1 MTTPEASDDDL
12 VRTRSHRPRD
22 LPQGFRAGLITA
34 ITVLLGFSL
43 GFLRYW
49 GFDAPGDWSALSV
62 LPGVSLLLASL
73 LQIIA
78 LYRALRLED
87 EAEDEYR
94 KTVRW
99 FIASAVLLLLGVTA
113 ALWEAA

>member
-1 MTTPEASDDDL
+1 MTTPETSCDEP
-12 VRTRSHRPRD
+12 VRTRGQRSPE
-22 LPQGFRAGLITA
+22 LPQGYRAGLITA

-49 GFDAPGDWSALSV
+49 GFDAPGEWSVLSV
-62 LPGVSLLLASL
+62 LPGVVLFLATL
-73 LQIIA
+73 LQIVA
-78 LYRALRLED
+78 LYRALCLKD

-99 FIASAVLLLLGVTA
+99 FIGSAVLLLLGLTA
-113 ALWEAA
+113 ALWEVA

>member
-1 MTTPEASDDDL
+1 
-12 VRTRSHRPRD
+12 
-22 LPQGFRAGLITA
+22 LITA

-49 GFDAPGDWSALSV
+49 GFDAPGEWSVVSV
-62 LPGVSLLLASL
+62 LPGMVLFLAIL
-73 LQIIA
+73 LQILA

-94 KTVRW
+94 KTTRW
-99 FIASAVLLLLGVTA
+99 FMASAVLLLLGLIA
-113 ALWEAA
+113 ALWEGA

>member
-1 MTTPEASDDDL
+1 MTTPETPFDESA
-12 VRTRSHRPRD
+12 RTGGHRPRD
-22 LPQGFRAGLITA
+22 LPQGFRTGLITA

-49 GFDAPGDWSALSV
+49 GFDAPGDWSTLSV
-62 LPGVSLLLASL
+62 LPGAGLFLAIL
-73 LQIIA
+73 LQIVA

-99 FIASAVLLLLGVTA
+99 FIASAVLLLLGLMA
-113 ALWEAA
+113 ALWEVA

>member
-1 MTTPEASDDDL
+1 MTTPETPRDES
-12 VRTRSHRPRD
+12 VPVHSPRPRE
-22 LPQGFRAGLITA
+22 LPQGYRAGLITA

-49 GFDAPGDWSALSV
+49 GLDAPGEWSALSV
-62 LPGVSLLLASL
+62 LPGAALFLGTL
-73 LQIIA
+73 LQILT

-99 FIASAVLLLLGVTA
+99 FIASALVLLVGVTA
-113 ALWEAA
+113 ALWEGA

>member
-1 MTTPEASDDDL
+1 M
-12 VRTRSHRPRD
+12 
-22 LPQGFRAGLITA
+22 
-34 ITVLLGFSL
+34 
-43 GFLRYW
+43 
-49 GFDAPGDWSALSV
+49 
-62 LPGVSLLLASL
+62 LPGVSLFLASL

-99 FIASAVLLLLGVTA
+99 FIASAMLLLLGLTA
-113 ALWEAA
+113 ALWEVA

>member
-1 MTTPEASDDDL
+1 MTTPETPGDEP
-12 VRTRSHRPRD
+12 VRTRDQRPPN
-22 LPQGFRAGLITA
+22 LPQGFRTGLITA

-49 GFDAPGDWSALSV
+49 GFDAPGDWSLLSMLPALG
-62 LPGVSLLLASL
+62 LFPAIL
-73 LQIIA
+73 LQIVA
-78 LYRALRLED
+78 LYRSLRLED

-99 FIASAVLLLLGVTA
+99 FVASAVLLFLGLIA
-113 ALWEAA
+113 ALWEVA

>member
-1 MTTPEASDDDL
+1 MPTPETPRDESVPA
-12 VRTRSHRPRD
+12 RSPRPRD

-49 GFDAPGDWSALSV
+49 GLDEPGEWSALSV
-62 LPGVSLLLASL
+62 MPGVALFLATL
-73 LQIIA
+73 LQILT

-99 FIASAVLLLLGVTA
+99 FIASALVLLLGLTA

>member
-1 MTTPEASDDDL
+1 MVTPETPGDDL
-12 VRTRSHRPRD
+12 VRARSQRPRD

-49 GFDAPGDWSALSV
+49 GLDAPGDWSALSV
-62 LPGVSLLLASL
+62 IPGVSLFLATL
-73 LQIIA
+73 LQILT

-87 EAEDEYR
+87 EAEAEYR

-99 FIASAVLLLLGVTA
+99 FIASAMLLLVGVTA
-113 ALWEAA
+113 ALWEGA